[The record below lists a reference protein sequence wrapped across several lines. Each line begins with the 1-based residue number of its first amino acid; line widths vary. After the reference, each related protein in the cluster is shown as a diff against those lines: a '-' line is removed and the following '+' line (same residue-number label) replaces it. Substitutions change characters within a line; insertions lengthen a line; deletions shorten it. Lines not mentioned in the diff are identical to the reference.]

1 MLCQHF
7 LRFFFHIWRISC
19 AQNISAT
26 QDLSIVYKGSYAVVY
41 RNYLVQNVTYKKIM
55 RLSLGRQ
62 KELVSV
68 NHCVAPHN
76 SLMFLNNGRSCM
88 VHVISNFFEE
98 RYSVI
103 G

>member
-1 MLCQHF
+1 MQALSEILLSHLKEDQLCTEYICYSRPQH
-7 LRFFFHIWRISC
+7 SV
-19 AQNISAT
+19 Q
-26 QDLSIVYKGSYAVVY
+26 GSYAVVY

-55 RLSLGRQ
+55 RLSFGRQ
-62 KELVSV
+62 KGLVSV
-68 NHCVAPHN
+68 NHYVAPHN
-76 SLMFLNNGRSCM
+76 SLMFLNNGRSCV